1 MLLSLVRMDPTP
13 DAIYTVVS
21 GGNKFEYPPYG
32 SLCKNTFSATVR
44 EVSIT

>member
-21 GGNKFEYPPYG
+21 GGTNLSTLHMVACAKTRLVLPSEKFP
-32 SLCKNTFSATVR
+32 
-44 EVSIT
+44 